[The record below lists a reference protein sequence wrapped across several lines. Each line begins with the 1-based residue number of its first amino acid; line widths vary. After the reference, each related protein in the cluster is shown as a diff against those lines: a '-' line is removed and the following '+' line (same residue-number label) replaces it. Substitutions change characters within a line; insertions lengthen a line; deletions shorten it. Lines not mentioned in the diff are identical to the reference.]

1 MNASADRNLLF
12 GVVAV
17 QMDFVSRDAL
27 VAAMNAWALDKTRPL
42 GQILVAQN
50 ALSAQRHDLL
60 EALVDEHLKQHGNDP
75 QRSLATIPT
84 AREIRDGLTQISDPD
99 LQVSLARMETRDD
112 TRPFHPDDMPGRTI
126 PLSTTTSSGNRFR
139 IVRPWRE
146 GGLGKVSV
154 ALDEELNREV
164 ALKEIKY
171 RHAKNQTSRERFLL
185 EAEVTGNLEHPGIVP
200 VYGLGHYG
208 DGRPFYAMR
217 FVRGDSLD
225 EAIQRF
231 HQGAK
236 GERRGTQRV
245 SGDEGQR
252 SVAFREL
259 LGRFIDVCNAIAY
272 AHSRG
277 VLHRDLKPGNIL
289 LGEYGE
295 TLVVDWGL
303 AKVADKPDELGP
315 ASLES
320 LPKVQS
326 RVAAAATQMG
336 MLIGTPAFMS
346 PEQAHGRLDLLGPAS
361 DVYSLGATLYCVL
374 TGASPFSD
382 SSVEVVLEHVRRGE
396 FQRPRDVNP
405 SIPRPLEAICLMAM
419 ALKTDDR
426 YATPTALAGDL
437 EHWLADE
444 PVSAYREGIRERAG
458 RWVRRHRAAALATA
472 AALAVISV
480 TSILALVLI
489 NRQRQIAETAR
500 GEAEASFREARNAVD
515 QFFTKVSEDTLL
527 NQPGMQ
533 RLRNDLLE
541 KTLDYDKRFIARRA
555 TDPSVKEELAATL
568 FRIGRIE
575 ELLKAPDQAVPYF
588 EQALGIQR
596 QLVDESPRDAKRI
609 EGLAATENALG
620 REFQLSRKYDEAL
633 AAYQKGRELR
643 EQLTQLDPQN
653 KEYWR
658 LRANSVM
665 NIGLLEKDEGR
676 LEAAAQQ
683 LQAAQAMRQEHLAGS
698 ENVPKLKR
706 DLAMGFYNQGV
717 LDSQRRQND
726 AAAQHFGEAVAQFKE
741 LHSADPND
749 LEIQFDLAINE
760 RLLGDLRRT
769 DPEQAA
775 QLYEDSSKRL
785 DELVERN
792 PDVPNFRYEQ
802 ARAYMNFG
810 QMPQE
815 PGTAVSRL
823 STAKSV
829 LGKLVQQFPQVAA
842 YRRDLALAQRA
853 IAGAELK
860 NGQSDVARKDLGD
873 SIDLLEQLVKEFPED
888 QEYALELAGSRRAW
902 KEAFEAGGAEAL

>member
-27 VAAMNAWALDKTRPL
+27 VAAMNAWALGKTQSL
-42 GQILVAQN
+42 GQILVTQN
-50 ALSAQRHDLL
+50 VLSAQRRDLL

-75 QRSLATIPT
+75 QQSLATIP
-84 AREIRDGLTQISDPD
+84 AVPEIRDGLTQISDPD
-99 LQVSLARMETRDD
+99 LQVTLARMETWEDLGQG
-112 TRPFHPDDMPGRTI
+112 HPDAAAGRTI
-126 PLSTTTSSGNRFR
+126 PLSATTSSGNRFR

-171 RHAKNQTSRERFLL
+171 KHAKNQSSRERFLL
-185 EAEVTGNLEHPGIVP
+185 EAEVTGALEHPGVVP
-200 VYGLGHYG
+200 VYGLGHYA

-217 FVRGDSLD
+217 FVRGDSLE
-225 EAIQRF
+225 EAIARF
-231 HQGAK
+231 HKGTGA
-236 GERRGTQRV
+236 R
-245 SGDEGQR
+245 DEGQR

-303 AKVADKPDELGP
+303 AKVADKPDELAP

-320 LPKVQS
+320 LPKLQS
-326 RVAAAATQMG
+326 RAGSTATQMG

-361 DVYSLGATLYCVL
+361 DVYSLGATLYSVL
-374 TGASPFSD
+374 TGANPFSD
-382 SSVEVVLEHVRRGE
+382 TSVETVLERVRRGE
-396 FQRPRDVNP
+396 FQRPREVNP
-405 SIPRPLEAICLMAM
+405 SIPRPLEAICLKAM
-419 ALKTDDR
+419 TMKTGDR

-444 PVSAYREGIRERAG
+444 PVSAYREGIRERVG
-458 RWVRRHRAAALATA
+458 RWVRRHRAAALATV

-489 NRQRQIAETAR
+489 NRQREIAETAR

-541 KTLDYDKRFIARRA
+541 KTLEYDKRFLAQREH
-555 TDPSVKEELAATL
+555 DPGVKEELAATL
-568 FRIGRIE
+568 FRMGRIE
-575 ELLKAPDQAVPYF
+575 EMLKAPDQAVPYF
-588 EQALGIQR
+588 EQAREIQR

-609 EGLAATENALG
+609 EALAATENALG
-620 REFQLSRKYDEAL
+620 REFQLSKKFDEAL

-643 EQLTQLDPQN
+643 EQLTQIDPKN
-653 KEYWR
+653 GEYWR

-665 NIGLLEKDEGR
+665 NIGLLEKDDGR
-676 LEAAAQQ
+676 LDAAAQQ
-683 LQAAQAMRQEHLAGS
+683 LQAAQAMRQEHLAAGADA
-698 ENVPKLKR
+698 PKLKR

-717 LDSQRRQND
+717 LDLQRRQND
-726 AAAQHFGEAVAQFKE
+726 TAAQHFGDAIRQFQE
-741 LHSADPND
+741 LNKADPND
-749 LEIQFDLAINE
+749 LEIQFDLAIND
-760 RLLGDLRRT
+760 RLLGDLKRN
-769 DPEQAA
+769 DPDEAA
-775 QLYEDSSKRL
+775 PLYEDACNRL
-785 DELVERN
+785 DELVARN

-815 PGTAVSRL
+815 PAAAAGRL
-823 STAKSV
+823 GMAQS
-829 LGKLVQQFPQVAA
+829 LLRKLAEEFPQLAA

-853 IAGAELK
+853 VAGMELK
-860 NGQSDVARKDLGD
+860 NGQNEAARRDLGE
-873 SIDLLEQLVKEFPED
+873 SIDLLEQLAKEFPDD
-888 QEYALELAGSRRAW
+888 QEYALELAASRRAW
-902 KEAFEAGGAEAL
+902 NEAFEAGRPEAL

>member
-17 QMDFVSRDAL
+17 QMDFISRDAL
-27 VAAMNAWALDKTRPL
+27 VVAMNAWALDKARSL

-50 ALSAQRHDLL
+50 ALSSQRHDLL

-75 QRSLATIPT
+75 QQSLATLPM
-84 AREIRDGLTQISDPD
+84 AADIRDGLTRISDGD
-99 LQVSLARMETRDD
+99 LQVSLARMETQDD
-112 TRPFHPDDMPGRTI
+112 TRQFHPDDMPGRTI

-171 RHAKNQTSRERFLL
+171 KHAKNQTSRERFLL
-185 EAEVTGNLEHPGIVP
+185 EAEVTGALEHPGVVP

-231 HQGAK
+231 HKGEGAK
-236 GERRGTQRV
+236 HD
-245 SGDEGQR
+245 SGQR

-303 AKVADKPDELGP
+303 AKVADKPDELEP

-326 RVAAAATQMG
+326 RVAAATQMG

-374 TGASPFSD
+374 TGANPFSD
-382 SSVEVVLEHVRRGE
+382 TSVETVLERVRRGE
-396 FQRPRDVNP
+396 FQMPREVNP
-405 SIPRPLEAICLMAM
+405 SIPRPLEAICLKAMAM
-419 ALKTDDR
+419 NVGDR
-426 YATPTALAGDL
+426 YATPTALGGDL

-472 AALAVISV
+472 VALAVTSV
-480 TSILALVLI
+480 TSIAALVLI
-489 NRQRQIAETAR
+489 NRQREIAETAR

-541 KTLDYDKRFIARRA
+541 KTLEYDKRFLAQRA
-555 TDPSVKEELAATL
+555 HDPSVKEELAATL
-568 FRIGRIE
+568 FRMGRIE

-588 EQALGIQR
+588 EQARDIQR
-596 QLVDESPRDAKRI
+596 TLVDEAPRDAKRI
-609 EGLAATENALG
+609 EALAATENALG

-633 AAYQKGRELR
+633 AAYQKGRGLR
-643 EQLTQLDPQN
+643 EQLTELDPQN

-658 LRANSVM
+658 LCANSMM
-665 NIGLLEKDEGR
+665 NIGLLDKDEGR
-676 LEAAAQQ
+676 LDAAAQQ

-698 ENVPKLKR
+698 ENVPKLRR

-726 AAAQHFGEAVAQFKE
+726 AAAEHFGDAIAQFKE
-741 LHSADPND
+741 LHNVDPND
-749 LEIQFDLAINE
+749 LEIQLDLAINE
-760 RLLGDLRRT
+760 RLLADLKRT
-769 DPEQAA
+769 DPQQAA
-775 QLYEDSSKRL
+775 KLYDDACKRL
-785 DELVERN
+785 DLLVERN
-792 PDVPNFRYEQ
+792 PDVPNFRYER

-815 PGTAVSRL
+815 DMTAADRL
-823 STAKSV
+823 RIAKSA
-829 LGKLVQQFPQVAA
+829 LASLAQESPLVPA
-842 YRRDLALAQRA
+842 YRLDLALVQRA
-853 IAGAELK
+853 LGGVE
-860 NGQSDVARKDLGD
+860 ARMEQNDAARTDLEE
-873 SIDLLEQLVKEFPED
+873 SISLLEQLVKDFPED
-888 QEYALELAGSRRAW
+888 QQYALELASSRRAW
-902 KEAFEAGGAEAL
+902 KVVFEPDGLN

>member
-1 MNASADRNLLF
+1 MNVSADRNLLF

-27 VAAMNAWALDKTRPL
+27 VAAMNAWALDKTRSL

-50 ALSAQRHDLL
+50 ALSSQRHDLL

-75 QRSLATIPT
+75 QRSLATIPV
-84 AREIRDGLTQISDPD
+84 AAEIRDGMTQVSDPD
-99 LQVSLARMETRDD
+99 LQVSLARLETRDD
-112 TRPFHPDDMPGRTI
+112 TRAFHPDDMPGRTM

-171 RHAKNQTSRERFLL
+171 KHAKNRTSRERFLL
-185 EAEVTGNLEHPGIVP
+185 EAEVTGALEHPGVVP
-200 VYGLGHYG
+200 VYGLGHYA

-217 FVRGDSLD
+217 FVRGDSLE
-225 EAIQRF
+225 EAIARF
-231 HQGAK
+231 HK
-236 GERRGTQRV
+236 GEGANV
-245 SGDEGQR
+245 DSGQR

-303 AKVADKPDELGP
+303 AKVADKPDELAP

-320 LPKVQS
+320 LPKLQS
-326 RVAAAATQMG
+326 RAGSTATQMG

-361 DVYSLGATLYCVL
+361 DVYSLGATLYSVL
-374 TGASPFSD
+374 TGASPFSN
-382 SSVEVVLEHVRRGE
+382 SSVETVLEHVRRGE

-405 SIPRPLEAICLMAM
+405 SIPRPLESICLKAM
-419 ALKTDDR
+419 ALKTGDR
-426 YATPTALAGDL
+426 YATPTALADDL

-472 AALAVISV
+472 VALAVISV
-480 TSILALVLI
+480 TSIAALVLI
-489 NRQRQIAETAR
+489 NRQREIAETAR

-527 NQPGMQ
+527 KQPGLQ

-541 KTLDYDKRFIARRA
+541 KTLEYDKRFLAQRQR
-555 TDPSVKEELAATL
+555 DPSVKEELAATL
-568 FRIGRIE
+568 YRMGRIE

-588 EQALGIQR
+588 EQAEEIQR
-596 QLVDESPRDAKRI
+596 QLASESPRNAKRI
-609 EGLAATENALG
+609 EALAATENALG
-620 REFQLSRKYDEAL
+620 VEFQLSKKFEEAL

-643 EQLTQLDPQN
+643 EQLTELNPKN

-676 LEAAAQQ
+676 LDAAAQQ
-683 LQAAQAMRQEHLAGS
+683 LQAAQAIRQEQLAGS

-706 DLAMGFYNQGV
+706 DLAMGFYSQGV
-717 LDSQRRQND
+717 LDSLRRQND
-726 AAAQHFGEAVAQFKE
+726 DAARSFREAIAQFEE
-741 LHSADPND
+741 LNRADPND
-749 LEIQFDLAINE
+749 LEIQLDLAINE
-760 RLLGDLRRT
+760 RLLGDLTRT
-769 DPEQAA
+769 DPQQAA
-775 QLYEDSSKRL
+775 QLYGDACERL
-785 DELVERN
+785 DQLVERN
-792 PDVPNFRYEQ
+792 PDVPNFGYER
-802 ARAYMNFG
+802 ARAYMNLA
-810 QMPQE
+810 QMPGE
-815 PGTAVSRL
+815 DAAAAGRL
-823 STAKSV
+823 RIAKAE
-829 LGKLVQQFPQVAA
+829 LAKLARAFPQVPA
-842 YRRDLALAQRA
+842 YRLDLAKAQRA
-853 IAGAELK
+853 LGGAK
-860 NGQSDVARKDLGD
+860 AQTGQSDVARKDLEE
-873 SIDLLEQLVKEFPED
+873 SIDLLEQLVKDFPED
-888 QEYALELAGSRRAW
+888 PEYALELATSRRAW
-902 KEAFEAGGAEAL
+902 KVVFEPDGAD